1 MVIKEA
7 SLPTGLR
14 IPAWGHSEDRPGQG
28 KDFQSD
34 FAHANDHG
42 RMTPSSLPRA
52 IHGLRLWLAQV
63 LQEWVLVVKPADPP
77 LSSLPGTSQ
86 PPPPTWTPA
95 SQQNR
100 AKSGSGLLVPDQPYG
115 SGLSGSD
122 GAGASA
128 GYPALREPLTMEQ
141 AVLQRDMSLLKRE
154 AADALAALGAAHAM
168 VTSSRLAQMQGLRT
182 QVRAGQLPD
191 QALISL
197 VTDYQGWQN
206 DQVRLF
212 DALALVLRMRV
223 PEGTTLEQVD
233 PALRDQARAHLEAL
247 SVEYQRGLLMQ
258 QFDGPD
264 GDEANEGIDG
274 AEGDGPGD
282 SEGTEAE
289 G

>member
-1 MVIKEA
+1 MAIR
-7 SLPTGLR
+7 GLR
-14 IPAWGHSEDRPGQG
+14 HW
-28 KDFQSD
+28 
-34 FAHANDHG
+34 FAE
-42 RMTPSSLPRA
+42 
-52 IHGLRLWLAQV
+52 V
-63 LQEWVLVVKPADPP
+63 LQGWVLVVTPEDPP
-77 LSSLPGTSQ
+77 LPPLPDASQ
-86 PPPPTWTPA
+86 PPPSTWT
-95 SQQNR
+95 SGDQGNR
-100 AKSGSGLLVPDQPYG
+100 SKGGSKMFVSDQPYG

-128 GYPALREPLTMEQ
+128 GFPALREPLTMEQ

-168 VTSSRLAQMQGLRT
+168 VTSSRLAQIQGLRH
-182 QVRAGQLPD
+182 QVRVGQMPD
-191 QALISL
+191 QALIAL

-212 DALALVLRMRV
+212 DALAMVLRMRI

-258 QFDGPD
+258 QFDGQNSHD
-264 GDEANEGIDG
+264 GSDESDESDGI
-274 AEGDGPGD
+274 EGDGPGGAD
-282 SEGTEAE
+282 GSEAE